1 MTLTKYNG
9 GTKMRRKVITI
20 TTLLS
25 MLIMFSACAN
35 LNFKLNPNKT
45 PYDQAISFFTDAW
58 NSYHKVWLA
67 LPEEKK
73 ADWVEKY
80 HTKFQTA
87 GEFLVNW
94 SKTPGDSIMPTMW
107 ITLEDELETI
117 LIKLM
122 INK

>member
-1 MTLTKYNG
+1 
-9 GTKMRRKVITI
+9 MRRKVITI

-73 ADWVEKY
+73 VASGPDESKKSSVTNFSIVRRPPLPSRSGMLSNALRSSSIIALKVSLTPLPY
-80 HTKFQTA
+80 NV
-87 GEFLVNW
+87 GE
-94 SKTPGDSIMPTMW
+94 
-107 ITLEDELETI
+107 
-117 LIKLM
+117 
-122 INK
+122 